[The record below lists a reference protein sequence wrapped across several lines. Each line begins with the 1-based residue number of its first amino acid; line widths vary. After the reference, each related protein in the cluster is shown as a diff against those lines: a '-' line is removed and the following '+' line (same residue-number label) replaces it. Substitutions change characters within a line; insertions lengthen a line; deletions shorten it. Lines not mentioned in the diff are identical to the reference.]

1 MVKFQSDFFCL
12 HVIMFSLN
20 QAALLFI
27 QLLLTYQ
34 VFAGTHPFDH
44 RDVLVSRGDSVM
56 FTCNI
61 SNANTTQ
68 ISWTKG
74 RFVFTYSILHNQ
86 TFSNFTSHRLRIDLN
101 LPSKLNIF
109 SVQHD
114 DAGLYVCNVTGK
126 RGLATTEWNLTVSE
140 KPEEISQRWY
150 FLYILTPAIGFLL
163 CGFTPAVCLCRNQS
177 IVVFSIHAHTCNWIA
192 SMWLHSSC
200 LSLQKTQDQDT
211 KPEPSPG
218 PVSSSVRRRGGLPST
233 AGWHRQ

>member
-34 VFAGTHPFDH
+34 VFAVLGTHPFDH

-68 ISWTKG
+68 INWTKG
-74 RFVFTYSILHNQ
+74 RSVFAYSILHNQ

-109 SVQHD
+109 NAQHD
-114 DAGLYVCNVTGK
+114 DAGLYVCNVAGK

-140 KPEEISQRWY
+140 KPEEISPSWY
-150 FLYILTPAIGFLL
+150 FLYMLTPAIGFLL
-163 CGFTPAVCLCRNQS
+163 CGFTPAVCLCRKLRTRTPNQNP
-177 IVVFSIHAHTCNWIA
+177 V
-192 SMWLHSSC
+192 
-200 LSLQKTQDQDT
+200 QDQFHLQSEGEVVLRQ
-211 KPEPSPG
+211 PQ
-218 PVSSSVRRRGGLPST
+218 GGTDSRTNNQQRSQYMERVNSIYGL
-233 AGWHRQ
+233 